1 MKVQIILSNEIE
13 PIKFNKAKI
22 IEISN
27 MSGLQ
32 ITGLSY
38 HKIFPLEKIK
48 SIMVVSNESSSN

>member
-27 MSGLQ
+27 MSGL
-32 ITGLSY
+32 
-38 HKIFPLEKIK
+38 IFPLEKIK